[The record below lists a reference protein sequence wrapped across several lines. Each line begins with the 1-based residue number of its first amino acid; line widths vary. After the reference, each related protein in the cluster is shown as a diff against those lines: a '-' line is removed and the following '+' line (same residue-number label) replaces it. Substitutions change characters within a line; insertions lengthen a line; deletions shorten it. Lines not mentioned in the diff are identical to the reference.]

1 MSNLIPHVDLG
12 NVNPIQ
18 QRERIEMT
26 STTIASSEI
35 AGAQALPLLGLVN
48 YQDGS
53 VVSRVVLKRE
63 KGNITIFAF
72 DEGQGLSEHT
82 SPFDALVQAIEGEA
96 EITVAGKPIALKAGE
111 VVLLPAEKP
120 HAVKATTRFKMLLTM
135 VRP

>member
-1 MSNLIPHVDLG
+1 M
-12 NVNPIQ
+12 
-18 QRERIEMT
+18 
-26 STTIASSEI
+26 
-35 AGAQALPLLGLVN
+35 N

-111 VVLLPAEKP
+111 VVLLPAEEP

-135 VRP
+135 VRS

>member
-1 MSNLIPHVDLG
+1 
-12 NVNPIQ
+12 
-18 QRERIEMT
+18 MT

-120 HAVKATTRFKMLLTM
+120 HAVKATTCFKMLLTM
-135 VRP
+135 VRS

>member
-1 MSNLIPHVDLG
+1 
-12 NVNPIQ
+12 
-18 QRERIEMT
+18 MT

-82 SPFDALVQAIEGEA
+82 SPFDAMVQAIEGEA
-96 EITVAGKPIALKAGE
+96 EITVAGKRIALKAGE

-135 VRP
+135 VRS

>member
-1 MSNLIPHVDLG
+1 
-12 NVNPIQ
+12 
-18 QRERIEMT
+18 MT
-26 STTIASSEI
+26 STTITSSEI

-72 DEGQGLSEHT
+72 GEGQGLSEHT

-120 HAVKATTRFKMLLTM
+120 HAVKATSRFKMLLTM

>member
-1 MSNLIPHVDLG
+1 
-12 NVNPIQ
+12 
-18 QRERIEMT
+18 MT

-135 VRP
+135 VRA